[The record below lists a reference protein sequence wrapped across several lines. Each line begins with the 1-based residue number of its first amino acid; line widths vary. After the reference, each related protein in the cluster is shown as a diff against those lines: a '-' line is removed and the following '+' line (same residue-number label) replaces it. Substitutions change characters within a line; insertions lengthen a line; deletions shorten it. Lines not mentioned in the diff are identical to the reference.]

1 MAMQA
6 KKATMKDVALLCNV
20 SSMAVSKVLSGKGG
34 ISKETAERI
43 RAAAK
48 KLNYRPNLI
57 AKSLRMNATRTLG
70 VVISDSSHLLFAKML
85 KAIGD
90 SADDNGYSIIIS
102 NTGQSP
108 EREKKSIR
116 TLMEKRID
124 GLLLAA
130 PIHVDEESMAEVRD
144 GGIPV
149 ALLMR
154 SGGDNF
160 DTVINDNYLGA
171 YQMVDYMAKTGS
183 NRIYMINLPRE
194 SQSGRERLRGYKR
207 ALKDNGIPFNAKDV
221 CYCQPY
227 IEDGRASMLALLERG
242 VRSGAVFC
250 GCDVVAIGAIRA
262 AIEKGVQI
270 PGDIRIGGYDD
281 IELLDDLRVPLTT
294 MRQPVHDMG
303 VAGIEL
309 LLRRIRDPDR
319 APERIVM
326 PSELIIREST

>member
-1 MAMQA
+1 MALHV
-6 KKATMKDVALLCNV
+6 KKATMKDIAHLCNV

-90 SADDNGYSIIIS
+90 AAERNDYSIIIA

-130 PIHVDEESMAEVRD
+130 PIHVDEESMEEVQD

-154 SGGDNF
+154 SGGDSF

-171 YQMVDYMAKTGS
+171 YQMVDHLAKTGS
-183 NRIYMINLPRE
+183 SRIYMINLPRE
-194 SQSGRERLRGYKR
+194 SQSGRERLRGYKK
-207 ALKDNGIPFNAKDV
+207 ALKDNNIPFNAKDV
-221 CYCQPY
+221 FYCQPY
-227 IEDGRASMLALLERG
+227 IEDGRDSMLALLERG

-250 GCDVVAIGAIRA
+250 GCDVIAIGAIRA

-294 MRQPVHDMG
+294 MRQPVHAMG
-303 VAGIEL
+303 TAGIDL
-309 LLRRIRDPDR
+309 LLRRIGDPER
-319 APERIVM
+319 PPERIVM
-326 PSELIIREST
+326 PSELIIRGST